1 MSKLYKILSVD
12 KSSSSSQIKKAY
24 HKLALKWHPDKN
36 QSKEAETKFK
46 EIGEAY
52 AILSNKEERSMYDR
66 MGDAYLEQRNNGGGG
81 GVDPMDI
88 FQQMF
93 GGGMG
98 GMGMPFGFGGG
109 RRRQQQENTNGS
121 DIKLRVPITLKEV
134 FTLKEKEIEIPRQV
148 RCRTCKGLGTEKES
162 NIDTCSQC
170 NGQGRI
176 VRQIRMGP
184 GMISQQIMPCH
195 ACKGKGKSIP
205 DNLKC
210 SKCNSNKF
218 DIQQV
223 KVTIP
228 VTMEEKLI
236 VMGNQG
242 NESQKSYGQNGKL
255 VIQLEIDYGEF
266 SRDDD
271 NLLLIKEIAL
281 SDALLGTK
289 FVIEHPNGEALLVQ
303 HDEVIQPNDIKII
316 NGYGCVGQYDVKGDL
331 VIQFKVVFPVEIHRE
346 RKELL
351 NKILPR
357 KEFNLDK
364 YSNLQ
369 KVYLDDYQER
379 QEQQR
384 HSAPQCAHQ

>member
-1 MSKLYKILSVD
+1 MSKLYKILGID
-12 KSSSSSQIKKAY
+12 KSATSSQIKKAY

-36 QSKEAETKFK
+36 KSKEAEAKFK

-52 AILSNKEERSMYDR
+52 AILSDEEERRMYDR
-66 MGDAYLEQRNNGGGG
+66 MGDAYLERRNNGAGG

-98 GMGMPFGFGGG
+98 GMGMPFGFGGP
-109 RRRQQQENTNGS
+109 RRQQQENTDGS

-148 RCRTCKGLGTEKES
+148 RCRNCKGLGTEKES
-162 NIDTCSQC
+162 NINTCSEC

-176 VRQIRMGP
+176 IRQRSMGP

-195 ACKGKGKSIP
+195 VCRGKGKSIP

-210 SKCNSNKF
+210 SKCNGNKF
-218 DIQQV
+218 DIKKV

-236 VMGNQG
+236 VIENQG

-255 VIQLEIDYGEF
+255 VIQLDINYGEF
-266 SRDDD
+266 SRDDN
-271 NLLLIKEIAL
+271 NLLLTKEIAL

-289 FVIEHPNGEALLVQ
+289 FVLEHPNGETLLVQ
-303 HDEVIQPNDIKII
+303 YDEVIQPNDIKVIS
-316 NGYGCVGQYDVKGDL
+316 GYGCIEEYDVKGDL
-331 VIQFKVVFPVEIHRE
+331 IIQFKVVFPAKIHRE

-357 KEFNLDK
+357 KDLDLDK

-369 KVYLDDYQER
+369 NVYLDDYQEK
-379 QEQQR
+379 QQQQH